1 MNKHHHHH
9 HHQDSDDEKI
19 YFAIQFLVQTHD
31 VFFLPNYVTRANT
44 YSSKWVAINI
54 YNSFFIELNEVLYA

>member
-1 MNKHHHHH
+1 MLIMNKHHHHH

-31 VFFLPNYVTRANT
+31 VFFFQIMSLEPTRTAVNGLP
-44 YSSKWVAINI
+44 
-54 YNSFFIELNEVLYA
+54 